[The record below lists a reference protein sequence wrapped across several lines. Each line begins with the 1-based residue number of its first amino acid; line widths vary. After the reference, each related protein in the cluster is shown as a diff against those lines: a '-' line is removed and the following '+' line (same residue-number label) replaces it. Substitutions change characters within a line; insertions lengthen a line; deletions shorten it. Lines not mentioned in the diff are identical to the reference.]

1 MWNLNIFRMK
11 VQTEFETE
19 LTVLVI
25 EKMTYKTNIEI
36 QVMLED
42 SSKIRQ
48 KSSKNGLNS
57 VGKERNDV

>member
-42 SSKIRQ
+42 SSKISLL
-48 KSSKNGLNS
+48 KM
-57 VGKERNDV
+57 D